1 MQLHDVSVVA
11 AGSSA
16 VGLFVEDGRTEL
28 RVPHGMPTSTAP
40 RDAFRLLYLA
50 FAAFR
55 NVQSDLGHAPQQD
68 GVEADTHGRG
78 LAAAPASF
86 VDAIA
91 IDSLFNHSN
100 PLRLLSLRSQI
111 ARRQDGNLKYA
122 DRQLHHAL
130 FNDDDAP
137 FFPKLPTQRSVCERG
152 TADIVGL
159 YFFLADDFYRNL
171 LQIDPG
177 IIWGRFTMDA
187 VQRATDFRHRHLREG
202 DSLHEG
208 DAWAQELL
216 LRRLQQLLRTCYRQ
230 ATLRSAEFLSLHAA
244 LERYLHPALAGS
256 VQQGQVWGMRDFWPV
271 WESMC
276 LHDALQQASDTHG
289 TSVVTCD
296 STYLPSHPIAIEQRD
311 TWGQRQHSMFAH
323 NGLCRRPDLLLQRGS
338 AYTVVDFKYYPIAPD
353 WHQRSRRDE
362 DEKAPSLKEK
372 ARKDLDNIELYGLL
386 LHRHLAAVEQV
397 SATITLEFWLPGGEA
412 QRIHIRS
419 SPAWNP
425 PLEVV
430 TLPLPDMIRRYGE
443 RHAFS
448 MRGNHAHAVAKAA

>member
-11 AGSSA
+11 AGSNA

-28 RVPHGMPTSTAP
+28 RVPHGMPTCTTP
-40 RDAFRLLYLA
+40 RDAFRMLYLA

-55 NVQSDLGHAPQQD
+55 NVQSRPGHAPQQD
-68 GVEADTHGRG
+68 GVEADALGRG

-86 VDAIA
+86 VDAYA
-91 IDSLFNHSN
+91 IDSLFNRSN
-100 PLRLLSLRSQI
+100 PLRLLSLRSQM

-130 FNDDDAP
+130 FSDDDAP
-137 FFPKLPTQRSVCERG
+137 FFPKLPTRRSVCERG

-187 VQRATDFRHRHLREG
+187 VQRATDFRHRHLRQG

-216 LRRLQQLLRTCYRQ
+216 QRRLQQLLRTCYRQ
-230 ATLRSAEFLSLHAA
+230 ATLRSTEFLALYAA

-276 LHDALQQASDTHG
+276 LHDVLQQAGDTHG
-289 TSVVTCD
+289 ASIVTCD
-296 STYLPSHPIAIEQRD
+296 STHLPSHPMAIEHRD
-311 TWGQRQHSMFAH
+311 TWDQRRRSMFAH
-323 NGLCRRPDLLLQRGS
+323 NGICRRPDLLLQRGS
-338 AYTVVDFKYYPIAPD
+338 AYAVVDFKYYPIAPG
-353 WHQRSRRDE
+353 WHQRSRSEE
-362 DEKAPSLKEK
+362 DGEAPALNEKAQ
-372 ARKDLDNIELYGLL
+372 KDLDNIELYGLL
-386 LHRHLAAVEQV
+386 LHRHLAAREQV
-397 SATITLEFWLPGGEA
+397 SPTITLEFWLPGGEA
-412 QRIHIRS
+412 QRIDIRS

-425 PLEVV
+425 PLAVV
-430 TLPLPDMIRRYGE
+430 TLPLLDVIRRYGE
-443 RHAFS
+443 RHAFA
-448 MRGNHAHAVAKAA
+448 MRANRTHGVARAA